1 MAKNRIIF
9 ALWLLLW
16 LAVWAQGKDNM
27 AACILIGTVACAVME
42 IIIAFMLRKKLTA
55 ELSAGISCRKG
66 EELPVTVTVR
76 NSGIFSCLRVQ
87 AVVHC
92 RDLLTGEETRSTAR
106 FPVSGKSEAQ
116 ALCDFHPPRCGK
128 LALTLSELRVFDL
141 FGLVGAKKPVE
152 LSAPSL
158 VLPDIWPVELSVSE
172 RQSPDMD
179 SDEYSM
185 YHPGD
190 DPSETFALREYLS
203 GDRIKNIHW
212 KLSEKTDH
220 LMVRQLGLPV
230 NNSILLVLDN
240 SADTAP
246 SAAEREAL
254 GEAVVSVSAALCEA
268 GLPHQAA
275 WLDRETMEPQLC
287 AIGSMEE
294 LTQALSGLL
303 SAETEPDEQT
313 VTQRLAE
320 EQGLDYA
327 HVVALSLRPEE
338 DELYTASGAPVAHLT
353 VSENVLKSKEGIY
366 LAL

>member
-1 MAKNRIIF
+1 M
-9 ALWLLLW
+9 
-16 LAVWAQGKDNM
+16 
-27 AACILIGTVACAVME
+27 
-42 IIIAFMLRKKLTA
+42 
-55 ELSAGISCRKG
+55 G

-230 NNSILLVLDN
+230 NNSIRWCWTTAPTPRPPPLSGRRWVRQWSPCPPRCARRDCPIRRRGWIARPW
-240 SADTAP
+240 SRSCAP
-246 SAAEREAL
+246 SAAWR
-254 GEAVVSVSAALCEA
+254 S
-268 GLPHQAA
+268 
-275 WLDRETMEPQLC
+275 
-287 AIGSMEE
+287 
-294 LTQALSGLL
+294 
-303 SAETEPDEQT
+303 
-313 VTQRLAE
+313 
-320 EQGLDYA
+320 
-327 HVVALSLRPEE
+327 
-338 DELYTASGAPVAHLT
+338 
-353 VSENVLKSKEGIY
+353 
-366 LAL
+366 

>member
-1 MAKNRIIF
+1 MKKSTSSKMRVGAAALAVAVLLAVYLWAALRPGVWLRNAFLYQQTDGSFSGKDFYGRYVLDITSARGETDVQFCLDDVPTRYRIYTETAVESGPSVKIYREE
-9 ALWLLLW
+9 LLLFSGSAVGEPGNAVLWNKNGGLADDIRVVVNGEYTQEDLQPSCQW
-16 LAVWAQGKDNM
+16 LYNVAVG
-27 AACILIGTVACAVME
+27 G
-42 IIIAFMLRKKLTA
+42 R
-55 ELSAGISCRKG
+55 R
-66 EELPVTVTVR
+66 
-76 NSGIFSCLRVQ
+76 
-87 AVVHC
+87 
-92 RDLLTGEETRSTAR
+92 ETRGD
-106 FPVSGKSEAQ
+106 VSFLIPM
-116 ALCDFHPPRCGK
+116 AL
-128 LALTLSELRVFDL
+128 LA
-141 FGLVGAKKPVE
+141 
-152 LSAPSL
+152 
-158 VLPDIWPVELSVSE
+158 
-172 RQSPDMD
+172 
-179 SDEYSM
+179 
-185 YHPGD
+185 
-190 DPSETFALREYLS
+190 
-203 GDRIKNIHW
+203 
-212 KLSEKTDH
+212 
-220 LMVRQLGLPV
+220 
-230 NNSILLVLDN
+230 ILLVLDN

-353 VSENVLKSKEGIY
+353 VSENML
-366 LAL
+366 

>member
-1 MAKNRIIF
+1 MVKNRIIF

-16 LAVWAQGKDNM
+16 LATWAQGKGNM
-27 AACILIGTVACAVME
+27 AACILIGTVVCAVME

-66 EELPVTVTVR
+66 EELLVTVTVR

-87 AVVHC
+87 AVVRC
-92 RDLLTGEETRSTAR
+92 RDLLTGEETRATAL

-116 ALCDFHPPRCGK
+116 AVCDFRPPRCGK

-141 FGLVGAKKPVE
+141 FGLVGAKKTVA

-240 SADTAP
+240 SAGTAP

-338 DELYTASGAPVAHLT
+338 EELYTASGTPVAHLT

>member
-9 ALWLLLW
+9 TLWLLLW
-16 LAVWAQGKDNM
+16 LAAWARGMGNM

-42 IIIAFMLRKKLTA
+42 IVIAFALRKKLTV

-66 EELPVTVTVR
+66 EELLVTVTVR
-76 NSGIFSCLRVQ
+76 NSGVFSCLRVQ
-87 AVVHC
+87 AVVCC
-92 RDLLTGEETRSTAR
+92 RDLLTGEETRATPR

-116 ALCDFHPPRCGK
+116 AVCDFRPRRCGK
-128 LALTLSELRVFDL
+128 LTLTLSELRVFDL
-141 FGLVGAKKPVE
+141 FGLVGAKKTVD

-185 YHPGD
+185 YHPGG

-320 EQGLDYA
+320 TQGLDYA
-327 HVVALSLRPEE
+327 HAAVLSLRSEPE
-338 DELYTASGAPVAHLT
+338 DLTTASGTPVTHVA
-353 VSENVLKSKEGIY
+353 VSTAMLRSKEGIY